1 MSAEMD
7 TAVIT
12 AKTKEI
18 RELTCIVC
26 PVGCSL
32 QATIEDGNVLDV
44 EGNSCKRGRE
54 YAVDELCAPK
64 RTVTSTVRV
73 EGGFLPLVPV
83 RTAAP
88 IPKEKIDQALFEV
101 AKATLEAPVR
111 IHQVI
116 IADVAG
122 TGVDV
127 IASRSMPKTVG
138 TYPASGAKTV
148 LVHDACV

>member
-1 MSAEMD
+1 MMPE
-7 TAVIT
+7 TADV
-12 AKTKEI
+12 

-26 PVGCSL
+26 PVGCRL
-32 QATIEDGNVLDV
+32 QASFEDGKVTEV
-44 EGNSCKRGRE
+44 RGNSCKRGAE

-88 IPKEKIDQALFEV
+88 IPKDKIDQALREV
-101 AKATLEAPVR
+101 ARTRLDAPVR
-111 IHQVI
+111 IHQTV

-127 IASRSMPKTVG
+127 VASRSMLAAG
-138 TYPASGAKTV
+138 
-148 LVHDACV
+148 